1 MGSTK
6 VLAWGEFSSSLA
18 STVQALHGHEELV
31 DVTLAADGRSFPAHK
46 LVLSAASPLLM
57 DLLKNSG
64 CQHPVV
70 LLAGITARDLEALL
84 QFVYQGEVSVDPNQL
99 PSLLQAANCLDI
111 QAFLSI
117 ALSEDLYSSSQND
130 EAMMSQSM
138 MSPTRKRRRKHKR
151 MPEHKMET
159 EAHEWH
165 QPTSAVSHSTSIEC
179 QTDSLDENI
188 IENHHLCMES
198 GSAAENSG
206 SETIEETTI
215 CIDGQ
220 MTTLRRMPSDQPAEC
235 PVCGA
240 FIKQSRNL
248 KRHIQIKHRDA
259 HIQFAAVRK
268 RRRKTSASASTAANA
283 STAPTASQDD
293 NDLECPPV
301 EPIPETPEP
310 ASASQAPQI
319 TDLQPM
325 RWYSPLWTSAVPGT
339 STDVLCYSLP
349 AQISP
354 TVVHRD
360 HTTVGGPAS
369 PTTTTTGYAGTVG
382 EGGGEEHLPPST
394 AAAIKSE

>member
-1 MGSTK
+1 MGSAK

-18 STVQALHGHEELV
+18 STVQALHVHEELV

-57 DLLKNSG
+57 LLLYNSG

-117 ALSEDLYSSSQND
+117 ALSEEMYSQGDDVMSMNSS
-130 EAMMSQSM
+130 EGML
-138 MSPTRKRRRKHKR
+138 SPTRKRRRKHKR
-151 MPEHKMET
+151 MPKMESHT
-159 EAHEWH
+159 WH
-165 QPTSAVSHSTSIEC
+165 QPTSVEGHSTSIEC
-179 QTDSLDENI
+179 QTDSLDESV

-198 GSAAENSG
+198 SSAADNSG
-206 SETIEETTI
+206 SELIEETTI

-220 MTTLRRMPSDQPAEC
+220 ITTLKRMPSDQPAEC

-259 HIQFAAVRK
+259 HVQFAAVRK
-268 RRRKTSASASTAANA
+268 RRRKTSAAAAETTTTING
-283 STAPTASQDD
+283 DD
-293 NDLECPPV
+293 PHDCTHN
-301 EPIPETPEP
+301 EPISDTAEP

-325 RWYSPLWTSAVPGT
+325 RWYSPLWTSSVPST
-339 STDVLCYSLP
+339 SSDVLSYALP
-349 AQISP
+349 AQLSP
-354 TVVHRD
+354 TVVH
-360 HTTVGGPAS
+360 S
-369 PTTTTTGYAGTVG
+369 
-382 EGGGEEHLPPST
+382 GGEATPAPAYETASIRHPST
-394 AAAIKSE
+394 TPVVDLTGAPEHQPAPKTE